1 MKVNCKFYQGET
13 FGCFFCEKHGRIL
26 PDFCGH
32 CADKKAKSKYN
43 NKKTVVNGIT
53 FDSSKECKR
62 FLELS
67 LLQNNGVIKNL
78 ERQKR
83 FELIPCQKDDSGK
96 VLYMGIVY
104 IADFTYTDCKTGEL
118 ICEDVKGM
126 VLPEFKMKQKMM
138 YYFHHIKVRTV

>member
-83 FELIPCQKDDSGK
+83 FQLVPKTKDEK
-96 VLYMGIVY
+96 AIFYL
-104 IADFTYTDCKTGEL
+104 ADFVYEEKGRQ
-118 ICEDVKGM
+118 ICEDVKSAITRKNSTYIIKRK
-126 VLPEFKMKQKMM
+126 LFK
-138 YYFHHIKVRTV
+138 YLYPGYVFRET

>member
-83 FELIPCQKDDSGK
+83 FQLVPKTKDEK
-96 VLYMGIVY
+96 AIFYL
-104 IADFTYTDCKTGEL
+104 ADFVYEEKGRQ
-118 ICEDVKGM
+118 ICEDVKSAITRKNSTYIIKRK
-126 VLPEFKMKQKMM
+126 LFKYLYPGYM
-138 YYFHHIKVRTV
+138 FRET